1 MLVHYDLASPRCCV
15 TKVIVNLQL
24 NPCCVLQP
32 YHTLFLPLARADLVG
47 DMIAEAA
54 DMNADLTQQYRTLC
68 GIKRKLLRLKADR
81 NYSLEDVHHYQLM
94 VDAVDSKR
102 VNGIFGGDL
111 QNVPAGQAQCST
123 ILHQDYGEQLRLLI
137 HEHMGTWKL
146 HIPASDNPEK
156 NRLVKLEHPIMRTDS
171 TVCTLLPAQIGYV
184 LW

>member
-1 MLVHYDLASPRCCV
+1 MILHL
-15 TKVIVNLQL
+15 
-24 NPCCVLQP
+24 P
-32 YHTLFLPLARADLVG
+32 YPVSSTRADLVG

-123 ILHQDYGEQLRLLI
+123 ILHQDYGKPMSNVTMNAQELG
-137 HEHMGTWKL
+137 M
-146 HIPASDNPEK
+146 
-156 NRLVKLEHPIMRTDS
+156 
-171 TVCTLLPAQIGYV
+171 LLPHTG
-184 LW
+184 